1 MLNRVLITAALALGA
16 LALPAAASAD
26 DYVPGEVIVH
36 YEDGTSG
43 AVTDTLQDATGTVTE
58 QALPGGSDQ
67 LAIEDGDSVR
77 RRSPSSSASR
87 RGLRGAELARA
98 RRGGRDERSRLA
110 PAVEPVRGLRHQSA
124 RGLGPR

>member
-58 QALPGGSDQ
+58 QALPGLRSAGHR
-67 LAIEDGDSVR
+67 GR
-77 RRSPSSSASR
+77 RLRARDDR
-87 RGLRGAELARA
+87 RARA
-98 RRGGRDERSRLA
+98 IPTWPTRCRTGARTPRR
-110 PAVEPVRGLRHQSA
+110 P
-124 RGLGPR
+124 